1 MFQQPTSRR
10 DFLRQ
15 STIATSAATL
25 FGSSL
30 LCPLD
35 SAQAAGVD
43 RSINVETPS
52 DVRQL
57 EVLFDSAQ
65 YTAFPHVVRLDGD
78 ELLMAF
84 RQAPRQKQ
92 VRHTHPRSVIT
103 VIRSYDLA
111 ETWDIENAAQLAAG
125 GGQEF
130 APIYLG
136 DGVVGGLLAMHEV
149 VPVKE
154 SKRTG
159 VPHIHKHEYP
169 FRNIGGFW
177 CWSENS
183 GLTWP
188 LQKSVLFAPRLQTC
202 STAIKL
208 DSGTLLAPCYGS
220 NNKDITGISS
230 NVLYRSDDN
239 GRTWSSPTVMAQG
252 TQSTRDYYEPVV
264 LEVGN
269 GHLLAMHRI
278 GRSQDGRNGLF
289 WQNESLDGGKT
300 WTKPVETNI
309 SSGACPRL
317 LKLSD
322 GRILLT
328 YGRRYKPF
336 GLYARLS
343 EDGGRS
349 WSDVSWLLR
358 AAPSS
363 NQGYSS
369 SVEIQPGQVFTACYA
384 QNKDGVTGITGTFWS
399 VPPR

>member
-1 MFQQPTSRR
+1 MSEQSTSRR
-10 DFLRQ
+10 QFLRQ
-15 STIATSAATL
+15 SAIATSAAT
-25 FGSSL
+25 FISSSL
-30 LCPLD
+30 GH
-35 SAQAAGVD
+35 QAAVMAAKVD
-43 RSINVETPS
+43 RSITVKTPPA
-52 DVRQL
+52 VRQID
-57 EVLFDSAQ
+57 VLFDAANYS
-65 YTAFPHVVRLDGD
+65 AFPHVVRLDGD

-103 VIRSYDLA
+103 VIRSYDLG
-111 ETWDIENAAQLAAG
+111 ETWDIENAGQLAAG

-136 DGVVGGLLAMHEV
+136 DGVVGGLLAVHEV

-159 VPHIHKHEYP
+159 IPHIHKHEYP
-169 FRNIGGFW
+169 FRNVGGLW
-177 CWSENS
+177 CWSDNS

-188 LQKSVLFAPRLQTC
+188 LQKHVLFAPRLQTC

-208 DSGTLLAPCYGS
+208 GSGTLLAPCYGS
-220 NNKDITGISS
+220 HEQEITGVSS
-230 NVLYRSDDN
+230 NVVYRSDDN
-239 GRTWSSPTVMAQG
+239 GRTWSAPTVMAEG
-252 TQSTRDYYEPVV
+252 TKATRDFYEPCV
-264 LEVGN
+264 LELGD
-269 GHLLAMHRI
+269 GHLLGMHRV
-278 GRSQDGRNGLF
+278 GRCQDGRNGLF
-289 WQNESLDGGKT
+289 WQNESSDGGKT

-328 YGRRYKPF
+328 YGRRYEPF

-343 EDGGRS
+343 TDGGKH
-349 WSDVSWLLR
+349 WSDTSWLLR

-369 SVEIQPGQVFTACYA
+369 SVEIKPGHIFTACYA
-384 QNKDGVTGITGTFWS
+384 QNKDGVTGITGTFWNLPS
-399 VPPR
+399 K

>member
-169 FRNIGGFW
+169 IPQCRW
-177 CWSENS
+177 
-183 GLTWP
+183 
-188 LQKSVLFAPRLQTC
+188 VL
-202 STAIKL
+202 
-208 DSGTLLAPCYGS
+208 
-220 NNKDITGISS
+220 
-230 NVLYRSDDN
+230 
-239 GRTWSSPTVMAQG
+239 
-252 TQSTRDYYEPVV
+252 V
-264 LEVGN
+264 LERK
-269 GHLLAMHRI
+269 L
-278 GRSQDGRNGLF
+278 RSHM
-289 WQNESLDGGKT
+289 
-300 WTKPVETNI
+300 
-309 SSGACPRL
+309 A
-317 LKLSD
+317 
-322 GRILLT
+322 
-328 YGRRYKPF
+328 
-336 GLYARLS
+336 AS
-343 EDGGRS
+343 EERF
-349 WSDVSWLLR
+349 VR
-358 AAPSS
+358 AAIADLLDRH
-363 NQGYSS
+363 QTRLGD
-369 SVEIQPGQVFTACYA
+369 IAGALLW
-384 QNKDGVTGITGTFWS
+384 K
-399 VPPR
+399 